1 MLNKMRKATGSFV
14 AKLLAG
20 LLIISFGAWGVGD
33 YIGGRAQDEAVADVG
48 DREIGPYELERAVNR
63 EMQRLSPL
71 FGGNLTREQAAQLGL
86 GRSAL
91 QNLVRDTLFELAAS
105 DLGILVSDQMVAQ
118 EIRTDPL
125 FEGLAGGFSKQRF
138 DEIMRQA
145 QLSEQAY
152 IELVRK
158 DIAQRMV
165 MQSVIAPA
173 IAPGPMARV
182 LWKYRNEQRRG
193 ETLTI
198 EDAAQTGIPE
208 PSDTEL
214 AEYHE
219 QNADQFTAPQYRKAT
234 YVFLETRELAKEI
247 GVTEEE
253 LQQAFDTY
261 SGEFMKPEQRELKQ
275 MILPEKAAAEA
286 AAEAVEGG
294 AAFADVAKERAGME
308 GDAVDLGTVTRQEL
322 LPQVADLA
330 FSAAAE
336 GDVVGPVESPLGWH
350 VLQVENIVEGEEK
363 TLDDVRDEVTQRVQH
378 DKAVDTLF
386 NLANRLEDSLGGGDT
401 LEEAARSLDLPVRT
415 VARVDR
421 QGRGPDGEPIEDLPP
436 GDFTQ
441 VLFDTEVGVESTLTE
456 AGDAGYFILRV
467 DDVIEEEL
475 KPLQTVRAEVAEAWR
490 AAKRSEAAKAKA
502 EQAAERLASGAELA
516 AVAQEVGGETGETPM
531 LTRATPSGEV
541 PRAVHDALFSTRLK
555 AAEVARVDGGYAV
568 VRPVAIEAADPAA
581 NAEAVTQTAQQL
593 GQSVQNDVAAGLA
606 TALSD
611 EYGVTIHPRVVDRV
625 MRPGGYRPA
634 GS

>member
-20 LLIISFGAWGVGD
+20 LLIISFGAWGIGD
-33 YIGGRAQDEAVADVG
+33 YIGGRAQDEAVAKVG
-48 DREIGPYELERAVNR
+48 DREIGPYELQRAVDR
-63 EMQRLSPL
+63 EIERLQPL
-71 FGGNLTREQAAQLGL
+71 FGGNLSREQAAQLGL

-105 DLGILVSDQMVAQ
+105 DLGILVSDQLVAQ

-125 FEGLAGGFSKQRF
+125 FEGLTGGFSKQRF
-138 DEIMRQA
+138 DEIMRRA

-158 DIAQRMV
+158 DIAQRMM
-165 MQSVIAPA
+165 MQSVVAPA

-193 ETLTI
+193 ETLMI

-214 AEYHE
+214 AQYHE
-219 QNADQFTAPQYRKAT
+219 QNAAQFTAPQFRKAT
-234 YVFLETRELAKEI
+234 YVFLETSELAKEI

-261 SGEFMKPEQRELKQ
+261 SGEFTKAEQRELKQ
-275 MILPEKAAAEA
+275 MILPEKDAAEA
-286 AAEAVEGG
+286 AAQAVEGG
-294 AAFADVAKERAGME
+294 AAFAEVAAERANMQE
-308 GDAVDLGTVTRQEL
+308 DAVVLGSVTRDDL
-322 LPQVADLA
+322 LPQVADVA
-330 FSAAAE
+330 FEAAQ

-350 VLQVENIVEGEEK
+350 VLQVGNIVDGEDK
-363 TLDDVRDEVTQRVQH
+363 TLDDVRDEVTQRVQQ
-378 DKAVDTLF
+378 DKAVDILF
-386 NLANRLEDSLGGGDT
+386 DLANRLEDRLGGGDT
-401 LEEAARSLDLPVRT
+401 LEEAAQSLDLPVRT
-415 VARVDR
+415 VERVDR
-421 QGRGPDGEPIEDLPP
+421 QGRGPDGEPVDDLPP

-441 VLFDTEVGVESTLTE
+441 VLFDTEVGVESTLTQ
-456 AGDAGYFILRV
+456 AGDAGYFIVRV
-467 DDVIEEEL
+467 DDVIEEKL
-475 KPLQTVRAEVAEAWR
+475 KPLETVRAEVAEAWR
-490 AAKRSEAAKAKA
+490 AEKRSEAAKQKA
-502 EQAAERLASGAELA
+502 EQAAERLAGGAELA

-531 LTRATPSGEV
+531 LTRTKPSGEV
-541 PRAVHDALFSTRLK
+541 ARAVHDALFQTPLK
-555 AAEVARVDGGYAV
+555 DAEVARVDGGYTV
-568 VRPVAIEAADPAA
+568 VRPVAIEAADPGA

-593 GQSVQNDVAAGLA
+593 GQSVQNDLAAGLA
-606 TALSD
+606 TALRG
-611 EYGVTIHPRVVDRV
+611 EYGVTVQQRVVDRV

>member
-20 LLIISFGAWGVGD
+20 LLIISFGAWGIGD
-33 YIGGRAQDEAVADVG
+33 YIGGRAQDEAVAKVG
-48 DREIGPYELERAVNR
+48 DREIGPYELQRAVDR
-63 EMQRLSPL
+63 EIERLQPL
-71 FGGNLTREQAAQLGL
+71 FGGNLSREQAAQLGL

-105 DLGILVSDQMVAQ
+105 DLGILVSDQLVAQ

-125 FEGLAGGFSKQRF
+125 FEGLTGGFSKQRF
-138 DEIMRQA
+138 DEIMRRA

-158 DIAQRMV
+158 DIAQRMM
-165 MQSVIAPA
+165 MQSVVAPA

-193 ETLTI
+193 ETLMI

-214 AEYHE
+214 AQYHE
-219 QNADQFTAPQYRKAT
+219 QNAAQFTAPQFRKAT
-234 YVFLETRELAKEI
+234 YVFLETSELAKEI

-261 SGEFMKPEQRELKQ
+261 SGEFTKAEQRELKQ
-275 MILPEKAAAEA
+275 MILPEKDAAEA
-286 AAEAVEGG
+286 AAQAVEGG
-294 AAFADVAKERAGME
+294 AAFAEVAAERANMQE
-308 GDAVDLGTVTRQEL
+308 DAVVLGSVTRDDL
-322 LPQVADLA
+322 LPQVADVA
-330 FSAAAE
+330 FEAAQ

-350 VLQVENIVEGEEK
+350 VLQVGNIVDGEEK
-363 TLDDVRDEVTQRVQH
+363 TLDDVRDEVTQRVQQ
-378 DKAVDTLF
+378 DKAVDILF
-386 NLANRLEDSLGGGDT
+386 DLANRLEDRLGGGDT
-401 LEEAARSLDLPVRT
+401 LEEAAQSLDLPVRT
-415 VARVDR
+415 VERVDR
-421 QGRGPDGEPIEDLPP
+421 QGRGPDGEPVDDLPP

-441 VLFDTEVGVESTLTE
+441 VLFDTEVGVESTLTQ
-456 AGDAGYFILRV
+456 AGDAGYFIVRV
-467 DDVIEEEL
+467 DDVIEEKL
-475 KPLQTVRAEVAEAWR
+475 KPLETVRAEVAEAWR
-490 AAKRSEAAKAKA
+490 AEKRSEAAKQKA
-502 EQAAERLASGAELA
+502 EQAAERLAGGAELA

-531 LTRATPSGEV
+531 LTRTKPSGEV
-541 PRAVHDALFSTRLK
+541 ARAVHDALFQTPLK
-555 AAEVARVDGGYAV
+555 DAEVARVDGGYTV
-568 VRPVAIEAADPAA
+568 VRPVAIEAADPGA

-593 GQSVQNDVAAGLA
+593 GQSVQNDLAAGLA
-606 TALSD
+606 TALRG
-611 EYGVTIHPRVVDRV
+611 EYGVTVQQRVVDRV

>member
-20 LLIISFGAWGVGD
+20 LLIISFGAWGIGD
-33 YIGGRAQDEAVADVG
+33 YIGGRAQDEAVAKVG
-48 DREIGPYELERAVNR
+48 DREIGPYELQRAVDR
-63 EMQRLSPL
+63 EIERLQPL
-71 FGGNLTREQAAQLGL
+71 FGGNLSREQAAQLGL

-105 DLGILVSDQMVAQ
+105 DLGILVSDQLVAQ

-125 FEGLAGGFSKQRF
+125 FEGLTGGFSKQRF
-138 DEIMRQA
+138 DEIMRRA

-158 DIAQRMV
+158 DIAQRMM
-165 MQSVIAPA
+165 MQSVVAPA

-193 ETLTI
+193 ETLMI

-214 AEYHE
+214 AQYHE
-219 QNADQFTAPQYRKAT
+219 QNAAQFTAPQFRKAT
-234 YVFLETRELAKEI
+234 YVFLETSELAKEI

-261 SGEFMKPEQRELKQ
+261 SGEFTKAEQRELKQ
-275 MILPEKAAAEA
+275 MILPKKEAAEA
-286 AAEAVEGG
+286 AAQAVEGG
-294 AAFADVAKERAGME
+294 AAFAEVAAERANMQE
-308 GDAVDLGTVTRQEL
+308 DAVVLGSVTRDDL
-322 LPQVADLA
+322 LPQVADVA
-330 FSAAAE
+330 FEAAQ

-350 VLQVENIVEGEEK
+350 VLQVGNIVDGEDK
-363 TLDDVRDEVTQRVQH
+363 TLDDVRDEVTQRVQQ
-378 DKAVDTLF
+378 DKAVDILF
-386 NLANRLEDSLGGGDT
+386 DLANRLEDRLGGGDT
-401 LEEAARSLDLPVRT
+401 LEEAAQSLDLPVRT
-415 VARVDR
+415 VERVDR
-421 QGRGPDGEPIEDLPP
+421 QGRGPDGEPVDDLPP

-441 VLFDTEVGVESTLTE
+441 VLFDTEVGVESTLTQ
-456 AGDAGYFILRV
+456 AGDAGYFIVRV
-467 DDVIEEEL
+467 DDVIEEKL
-475 KPLQTVRAEVAEAWR
+475 KPLETVRAEVAEAWR
-490 AAKRSEAAKAKA
+490 AEKRSEAAKQKA
-502 EQAAERLASGAELA
+502 EQAAERLAGGAELA

-531 LTRATPSGEV
+531 LTRTKPSGEV
-541 PRAVHDALFSTRLK
+541 ARAVHDALFQTPLK
-555 AAEVARVDGGYAV
+555 DAEVARVDGGYTV
-568 VRPVAIEAADPAA
+568 VRPVAIEAADPGA

-593 GQSVQNDVAAGLA
+593 GQSVQNDLAAGLA
-606 TALSD
+606 TALRG
-611 EYGVTIHPRVVDRV
+611 EYGVSVQQRVVDRV